1 MTHTAPHRARR
12 GFTLIEVLAA
22 TAVLVILLLAML
34 RIFNDANDLY
44 VKGNRTVLR
53 NNSARAVMDIIA
65 RDLEGAIINKHF
77 AAQQF
82 ANTFSND
89 YDSLYFITTTGDPG
103 DGRCLQLVKYSCM
116 VTNINGYNTYRLK
129 RYSMDY
135 DTAIR
140 NGVDPFSDD
149 AVDKEWWNRFDA
161 PALAGPRAE
170 EDLIDNV
177 VRFDLY
183 THDQAGNIIGK
194 YLGTQNGQDYYR
206 WNSNRN
212 DGYPAD
218 TPFGFIDVYLQVTS
232 EDSMKQAH
240 FLRSGGGAAGDRNAR
255 RLMDQDSN
263 VLIRR
268 IIPLLGASEIAQPT
282 WFAF

>member
-1 MTHTAPHRARR
+1 MTPNHPYRR
-12 GFTLIEVLAA
+12 RGGFTLIEVLAA
-22 TAVLVILLLAML
+22 TAVLVVLLLAML

-44 VKGNRTVLR
+44 LKGSRTVLR
-53 NNSARAVMDIIA
+53 NNSGRAVMDIIA
-65 RDLEGAIINKHF
+65 RDLEGVIINKHF

-89 YDSLYFITTTGDPG
+89 YDSLYFITMTGDPG
-103 DGRCLQLVKYSCM
+103 DGRCFQLVKYSCM

-135 DTAIR
+135 ATAIK
-140 NGVDPFSDD
+140 NGVDPFSNNDED
-149 AVDKEWWNRFDA
+149 REWWTRFDS
-161 PALAGPRAE
+161 PALAGPRFE

-183 THDQAGNIIGK
+183 THDQNGNIIGK
-194 YLGTQNGQDYYR
+194 YLGSRNGQDYYR
-206 WNSNRN
+206 WASTRD

-218 TPFGFIDVYLQVTS
+218 TPFGFMDVYLQVTS
-232 EDSMKQAH
+232 EDAMKRAH
-240 FLRSGGGAAGDRNAR
+240 YLRAGGGPGGDRNAR

-268 IIPLLGASEIAQPT
+268 IVPLLGASEVAQPM